1 MIKLIK
7 VLPDLR
13 GLILVVIAVAWMA
26 GILLESWLLWPYLAL
41 LIGAAL
47 ALVCVVLLW
56 RNSRG
61 MLASLVMLC
70 LLLGA
75 WRYAAASPAGDPQ
88 AISAFTGP
96 GKVVVRGTVADEPKL
111 LDRSRLLQVTVS
123 SISTNA
129 GSSWQDAHGQI
140 EVQIPGA
147 TIDNLYGP
155 NYGDNVKLQGQLQ
168 PPFAQHSPEVLASMT
183 FPHLTVI
190 GSGGNPI
197 IAALFQLRL
206 KLASAR
212 LRELAKKSLESSCEL
227 RRNSNALPCN

>member
-1 MIKLIK
+1 VIKLIK

-26 GILLESWLLWPYLAL
+26 GILLESLLLLPSLAL

-47 ALVCVVLLW
+47 ALLWVILLW

-61 MLASLVMLC
+61 MLVSLVMLW

-88 AISAFTGP
+88 AISAFISSS
-96 GKVVVRGTVADEPKL
+96 KVVVHGMVADEPKL

-147 TIDNLYGP
+147 AIDNPYGP
-155 NYGDNVKLQGQLQ
+155 NHGDNVKLQGQLQ
-168 PPFAQHSPEVLASMT
+168 PPFSPHSPEMQASMT
-183 FPHLTVI
+183 FPLLTVV
-190 GSGGNPI
+190 GFGGNPI
-197 IAALFQLRL
+197 ISELFQLRL
-206 KLASAR
+206 KLASFITQ
-212 LRELAKKSLESSCEL
+212 SLPQPAA
-227 RRNSNALPCN
+227 ALLIAILLSLL

>member
-1 MIKLIK
+1 VIKHIK

-26 GILLESWLLWPYLAL
+26 GILLESWLPLPSLAL

-47 ALVCVVLLW
+47 ALICVILLW

-61 MLASLVMLC
+61 MLVSLVMLW

-75 WRYAAASPAGDPQ
+75 WRYTTTSLVGDPN
-88 AISAFTGP
+88 AISAFISP
-96 GKVVVRGTVADEPKL
+96 GKVELRGVIADEPKL
-111 LDRSRLLQVTVS
+111 LERSSLLLIAVS

-129 GSSWQDAHGQI
+129 GSSWHEVHGQL

-147 TIDNLYGP
+147 FIDNPYGP
-155 NYGDNVKLQGQLQ
+155 NYGDNVEIQGKIQ
-168 PPFAQHSPEVLASMT
+168 PPFAQHSPEVLASMI

-197 IAALFQLRL
+197 IAALYHLRL
-206 KLASAR
+206 SLASVITQ
-212 LRELAKKSLESSCEL
+212 SLPQPMA
-227 RRNSNALPCN
+227 ALLVALLLSLL